1 MLYLPYLQI
10 TSDKNMRWKGQ
21 RQSSNVEDR
30 RGRGGK
36 LASSGSK
43 MSIMT
48 IVTVIV
54 ISVITGKNPIELYQ
68 MIGGGSKQNT
78 STQSSTPV
86 SQRSAAETEL
96 ANFSKTIL
104 ASTEDAWH
112 AEFKRRGSGYQAP
125 GMVIFEGNVQS
136 ACGVNS
142 ERTGPFYC
150 PGDHKLYLALSFFKQ
165 LQSMGAPGDFAQAY
179 VIAHEVGHHIQ
190 NILGTEKKMRQMQQR
205 DPANKNQYLVMLELQ
220 ADCYAGVWASLSQ
233 QQKNWLDDGDVEEG
247 LQAAASIGDDTLQ
260 RNAGRRVNVESFT
273 HGSSEQRVHWLR
285 QGMRTGD
292 LSQCN
297 TFGT

>member
-1 MLYLPYLQI
+1 
-10 TSDKNMRWKGQ
+10 MRWKGQ
-21 RQSSNVEDR
+21 RKSSNVEDR
-30 RGRGGK
+30 RGKGARLARGG
-36 LASSGSK
+36 GK
-43 MSIMT
+43 MSIVT
-48 IVTVIV
+48 IVLVIV
-54 ISVITGKNPIELYQ
+54 VSVVTGKNPMELFQ
-68 MIGGGSKQNT
+68 MVGGGSQGP
-78 STQSSTPV
+78 STQSNTPV
-86 SQRSAAETEL
+86 TQRSAAEKEL
-96 ANFSKTIL
+96 AAFSSTIL
-104 ASTEDAWH
+104 ASTEDAWN
-112 AEFKRRGSGYQAP
+112 AEFKRRGANYKAP

-190 NILGTEKKMRQMQQR
+190 NILGTEKKMRDMQRR
-205 DPANKNQYLVMLELQ
+205 DPANKNQYLVLLELQ

-260 RNAGRRVNVESFT
+260 RNAGRRVDVESFT
-273 HGSSEQRVHWLR
+273 HGSSAQRVKWLR
-285 QGMRTGD
+285 KGMSTGD
-292 LSQCN
+292 LTQCD
-297 TFGT
+297 TFGG

>member
-1 MLYLPYLQI
+1 
-10 TSDKNMRWKGQ
+10 MRWKGQ

-30 RGRGGK
+30 RGTGAK
-36 LASSGSK
+36 LASGGGK
-43 MSIMT
+43 MSV
-48 IVTVIV
+48 VTVVIVIV
-54 ISVITGKNPIELYQ
+54 ISVVTGKNPMELFQ
-68 MIGGGSKQNT
+68 MVGGSNQVNT
-78 STQSSTPV
+78 TNNTAPV
-86 SQRSAAETEL
+86 AQRSAAEQEL
-96 ANFSKTIL
+96 ADFSKTIL

-112 AEFKRRGSGYQAP
+112 AEFKRRGSGYKAP

-220 ADCYAGVWASLSQ
+220 ADCYAGVWTSLSQ

-273 HGSSEQRVHWLR
+273 HGSSQQRVKWLR
-285 QGMRTGD
+285 KGMRTGD
-292 LSQCN
+292 ISQCN
-297 TFGT
+297 TFGN

>member
-1 MLYLPYLQI
+1 
-10 TSDKNMRWKGQ
+10 MRWKGQ

-30 RGRGGK
+30 RGRGGIAK
-36 LASSGSK
+36 AGGK
-43 MSIMT
+43 MSVLT
-48 IVTVIV
+48 IVIVIV

-68 MIGGGSKQNT
+68 TIGGATQQSNT
-78 STQSSTPV
+78 SQNRTPV
-86 SQRSAAETEL
+86 AQRSAAEKEL
-96 ANFSKTIL
+96 ADFSKTIL

-112 AEFKRRGSGYQAP
+112 AEFKRRGATYKAP

-150 PGDHKLYLALSFFKQ
+150 PGDHKMYLALGFFKQ
-165 LQSMGAPGDFAQAY
+165 LQRMGAPGDFAQAY

-205 DPANKNQYLVMLELQ
+205 DPANKNKYLVMLELQ
-220 ADCYAGVWASLSQ
+220 ADCYAGVWANLSQ
-233 QQKNWLDDGDVEEG
+233 QQKNWLEDGDVEEG

-260 RNAGRRVNVESFT
+260 RNAGRQVNVESFT
-273 HGSSEQRVHWLR
+273 HGSSQQRVDWLR
-285 QGMRTGD
+285 QGMRSGD
-292 LSQCN
+292 LSKCN
-297 TFGT
+297 TFGN

>member
-1 MLYLPYLQI
+1 
-10 TSDKNMRWKGQ
+10 MRWKGQ

-30 RGRGGK
+30 RGTGARLASGGGK
-36 LASSGSK
+36 
-43 MSIMT
+43 MSVLT
-48 IVTVIV
+48 VVIV
-54 ISVITGKNPIELYQ
+54 IVVSVVTGKNPIELFQ
-68 MIGGGSKQNT
+68 MVGGGTQGS
-78 STQSSTPV
+78 STQKSAPV
-86 SQRSAAETEL
+86 PQRSAAETEL
-96 ANFSKTIL
+96 AEFSKTIL
-104 ASTEDAWH
+104 GSTEDAWH
-112 AEFKRRGSGYQAP
+112 AEFQRRGSNYKVP

-150 PGDHKLYLALSFFKQ
+150 PGDHKLYLALGFFKQ
-165 LQSMGAPGDFAQAY
+165 LQQMGAPGDFAQAY

-190 NILGTEKKMRQMQQR
+190 NILGTESKMRQMQQR
-205 DPANKNQYLVMLELQ
+205 DPSNANQYLVMLELQ

-260 RNAGRRVNVESFT
+260 RNAGQRVNVESFT

-292 LSQCN
+292 LTQCN
-297 TFGT
+297 TFGN